1 MNLSYLTKHPELFPS
16 VLGITATQFQSLLYR
31 FSFALRSTEQARA
44 ARKTWLRAPG
54 GGRKP
59 RFRTD
64 ADKLFFMLFYY
75 KVYPT
80 FRLAQV
86 LFGLDKRN
94 IFTWKTYLE
103 PVLFAALKRQLV
115 LPVRRVN
122 TVHGLLDVCPALS
135 SVIVDATERPVR
147 RPKDPDDQTRFYSGK
162 KKRHTVKNQIVV
174 HPRTKKILAVSHTVE
189 GKRHDKKLLED
200 DAILSCVPV
209 NATVLGD
216 SGYQGSGEIAPWA
229 RFVTP
234 EKKKP
239 GRELSAV
246 QKETNK
252 ALSSVR
258 VRVEHALSYL
268 KHFNILSQVF
278 RGEISRAN
286 QPFHTIA
293 CLYNFTREIR

>member
-16 VLGITATQFQSLLYR
+16 VLGITYAQFQSLLYR

-44 ARKTWLRAPG
+44 ARKKWLRAPG

-80 FRLAQV
+80 FRLAQA

-103 PVLFAALKRQLV
+103 PVLFSALKRQLV
-115 LPVRRVN
+115 LPTRRVN
-122 TVHGLLDVCPALS
+122 TVHGLLEICPVLS

-174 HPRTKKILAVSHTVE
+174 HPRTKKILAVSGTVE

-200 DAILSCVPV
+200 DAILSFVPV

-216 SGYQGSGEIAPWA
+216 SGYQGSGEVAPWA

-234 EKKKP
+234 IKKQP
-239 GRELSAV
+239 GKSHSEAD
-246 QKETNK
+246 KETNR

-258 VRVEHALSYL
+258 VRVEHVFSYL
-268 KHFNILSQVF
+268 KHFNILSHVF

-286 QPFHTIA
+286 QPFHTIS
-293 CLYNFTREIR
+293 CLYNFTRGMR